1 MTFVKSSKYM
11 FLKKLFITISYYKI
25 NLILVVFAMYFRS
38 WVIILLWKLSSCLF
52 KAFQGKKKKQEK
64 ASCVISLNFKVSVAA
79 EILNST

>member
-11 FLKKLFITISYYKI
+11 FLKKYFLTISCYKI
-25 NLILVVFAMYFRS
+25 NLILAVFAMYFRS

-52 KAFQGKKKKQEK
+52 KAFQEKKKQEK
-64 ASCVISLNFKVSVAA
+64 ASCVISLNFKISIAA

>member
-11 FLKKLFITISYYKI
+11 FLKKYFWTISYYKI
-25 NLILVVFAMYFRS
+25 NLILAVFAMYFRS

-52 KAFQGKKKKQEK
+52 KAFQEKKKQEK
-64 ASCVISLNFKVSVAA
+64 VSCVISLNFKISVAA

>member
-11 FLKKLFITISYYKI
+11 FLKKYFLTISYYKI
-25 NLILVVFAMYFRS
+25 NLILAVFAMYFRS

-52 KAFQGKKKKQEK
+52 KAFQEKKKQEK
-64 ASCVISLNFKVSVAA
+64 GSCVISLNFKISVAA

>member
-11 FLKKLFITISYYKI
+11 FLKKYFLTISYYKI
-25 NLILVVFAMYFRS
+25 NLILAVFAMYFRS

-52 KAFQGKKKKQEK
+52 KAFQQKKKPEK
-64 ASCVISLNFKVSVAA
+64 ASCVVSLNFKISVAA